1 MDFGLRE
8 TFNAYVHAQ
17 IVLDISKT
25 HFYHQFL
32 EEKHA
37 KSKNKKSR
45 TTSNRYWIAILLL
58 VTLFVYHCYLRNQLM
73 KMLNWLVEF
82 IPKIQ

>member
-8 TFNAYVHAQ
+8 TSNAYVHAQ

-32 EEKHA
+32 KEKHA
-37 KSKNKKSR
+37 KSQKNLER
-45 TTSNRYWIAILLL
+45 L
-58 VTLFVYHCYLRNQLM
+58 VTVTGSQFCC
-73 KMLNWLVEF
+73 WLLCSCIIVIFE
-82 IPKIQ
+82 IN

>member
-1 MDFGLRE
+1 MDFRLRE
-8 TFNAYVHAQ
+8 KSNAYVHAQ

-32 EEKHA
+32 KEKHA
-37 KSKNKKSR
+37 KSQKKSR

-58 VTLFVYHCYLRNQLM
+58 VTPFVYHSYLRNQ
-73 KMLNWLVEF
+73 
-82 IPKIQ
+82 